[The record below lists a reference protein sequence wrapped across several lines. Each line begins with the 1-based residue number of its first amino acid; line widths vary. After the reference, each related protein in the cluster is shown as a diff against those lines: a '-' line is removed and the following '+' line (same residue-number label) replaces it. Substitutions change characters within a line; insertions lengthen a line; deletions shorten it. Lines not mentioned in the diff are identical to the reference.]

1 MSEKN
6 IKRCIFKGKKK
17 ENYIKRDIFLKGKKK
32 VVYSRG
38 ARRAGKGKRQGKR
51 KRGGER
57 TGGDFRRLYALSK
70 GEKKDGGKSPRLLVC
85 VVFDPVFVIVDKCFV
100 FELPRG
106 DKLVPN
112 AFIILF
118 SLQMAHER
126 INAQF

>member
-6 IKRCIFKGKKK
+6 VKRCIFKGKKK

-57 TGGDFRRLYALSK
+57 TGGDFRRLYAVLK
-70 GEKKDGGKSPRLLVC
+70 AKKNGGKSPRLLVFI
-85 VVFDPVFVIVDKCFV
+85 VFEPVSVIFDKCFV
-100 FELPRG
+100 FKLPRG
-106 DKLVPN
+106 HKLVPN
-112 AFIILF
+112 AFIVFFL
-118 SLQMAHER
+118 LQMAYER

>member
-1 MSEKN
+1 M
-6 IKRCIFKGKKK
+6 IK
-17 ENYIKRDIFLKGKKK
+17 ENREYWRDIFLQKMKEIKESNIAGAQGGRGKT
-32 VVYSRG
+32 
-38 ARRAGKGKRQGKR
+38 GKGRAETFAACMPFQRAK
-51 KRGGER
+51 
-57 TGGDFRRLYALSK
+57 
-70 GEKKDGGKSPRLLVC
+70 KKDGGKSPRLLVC

>member
-1 MSEKN
+1 M
-6 IKRCIFKGKKK
+6 GK
-17 ENYIKRDIFLKGKKK
+17 ENREYWRDIFYKREIKESNIAGAQGGRGKAKGRESGNGGGKNGRRLSPLVCPFKGRKKK
-32 VVYSRG
+32 T
-38 ARRAGKGKRQGKR
+38 
-51 KRGGER
+51 GENP
-57 TGGDFRRLYALSK
+57 
-70 GEKKDGGKSPRLLVC
+70 PRLLVC

>member
-6 IKRCIFKGKKK
+6 IKRSIFKGKKK

-38 ARRAGKGKRQGKR
+38 ARRAGKGKRQESGNGGGK
-51 KRGGER
+51 ER
-57 TGGDFRRLYALSK
+57 AETFAACMPFQRAK
-70 GEKKDGGKSPRLLVC
+70 KKDGGKSPRLLVC